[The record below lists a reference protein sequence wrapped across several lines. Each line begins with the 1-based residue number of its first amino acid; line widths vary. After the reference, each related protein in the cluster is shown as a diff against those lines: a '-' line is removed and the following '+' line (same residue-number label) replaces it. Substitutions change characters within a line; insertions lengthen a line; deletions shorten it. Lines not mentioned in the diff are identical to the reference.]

1 MWVEEGLAPICTCGI
16 GGGCIMNSYLWNISR
31 PSYMSTKLQATCE
44 EMSEMK
50 ADES

>member
-1 MWVEEGLAPICTCGI
+1 VEEGLAPICTCGI
-16 GGGCIMNSYLWNISR
+16 EGGGGIMNSYLWNVFR
-31 PSYMSTKLQATCE
+31 PSYMSKKLQATCE